1 MANRCFQFVRECT
14 PVSNDHEEEEEDK
27 KDRAKEGEER
37 RNYQD
42 PEEAL
47 LAWTEGC
54 SRWRN

>member
-27 KDRAKEGEER
+27 KADKEGEER